1 VEAKKIQELLKE
13 LVSIKVD
20 DVVAFKPAF
29 LNIEGKLILVSLQ
42 ANVPLALNVDSD
54 KKDEEE

>member
-1 VEAKKIQELLKE
+1 MEAKKIQELLKE